1 MIIFLFSWQAKN
13 KYDRIDSDMTYVSL
27 SSVSTHQD
35 LCKLLLSK
43 GETIGTMFLI
53 IMVLEIVFVCRHC
66 VYSFA
71 QICMPGGEGVRHF
84 VSF

>member
-1 MIIFLFSWQAKN
+1 
-13 KYDRIDSDMTYVSL
+13 MTYVSL

-53 IMVLEIVFVCRHC
+53 IMVLEIVFVCI
-66 VYSFA
+66 VLLKSV
-71 QICMPGGEGVRHF
+71 PLVLWELGNLSHF
-84 VSF
+84 RLIMNS